1 MLQMLGSG
9 NYSELSSKFSQ
20 QELTDLFTK
29 LGNVAG
35 GYSGISPLQSY
46 QNWLG
51 QGGSQPGLTAPTGMA
66 PNHMIGAF
74 GLSNSVAPIDPKY
87 LSGISPEQLRIM
99 QVTGAAPQYPPQGG
113 VMANPQSPVAANPS
127 TPVAN
132 TQQTASSLVPQTSQV
147 TPEAIPQQMPFSN
160 FQGNQNL
167 SAMARNLIGNNVYR
181 SGRGFSNPGMD
192 YSSMMDMLMRRY
204 YGNQGSY

>member
-1 MLQMLGSG
+1 MAVFGFGPGGPSWDVVEQFASQKGLPMQDYVNNNPYGPMGNIIGGWSG
-9 NYSELSSKFSQ
+9 PTLADIYAQRMGLPA
-20 QELTDLFTK
+20 
-29 LGNVAG
+29 GNP
-35 GYSGISPLQSY
+35 GIL
-46 QNWLG
+46 
-51 QGGSQPGLTAPTGMA
+51 PG
-66 PNHMIGAF
+66 
-74 GLSNSVAPIDPKY
+74 VAPPAPVP
-87 LSGISPEQLRIM
+87 GIPNSAIGR
-99 QVTGAAPQYPPQGG
+99 GAPQGATASPQ
-113 VMANPQSPVAANPS
+113 VNPS

-147 TPEAIPQQMPFSN
+147 TPESIPQQMPFSN

-167 SAMARNLIGNNVYR
+167 SAMAKNLIGNNVYR